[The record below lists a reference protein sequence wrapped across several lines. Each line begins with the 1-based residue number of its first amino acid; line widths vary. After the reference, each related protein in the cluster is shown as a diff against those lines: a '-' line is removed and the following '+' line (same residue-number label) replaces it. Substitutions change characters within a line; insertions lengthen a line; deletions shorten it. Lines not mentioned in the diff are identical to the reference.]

1 MLRAQALVTIPS
13 HRAEMVEVVFDRLSI
28 PLMFLNSSYMATLK

>member
-1 MLRAQALVTIPS
+1 MTIP
-13 HRAEMVEVVFDRLSI
+13 RNRGELFEIVYDRMSI